1 MLLNDFLLGHLG
13 LLVTFL
19 ARLHGALR
27 QHEGILDAEVRR
39 RPFCA
44 CWRQVLSRNCL
55 GHA

>member
-19 ARLHGALR
+19 AWLHGALR

-39 RPFCA
+39 RPFCE
-44 CWRQVLSRNCL
+44 CWRRVLSLNCL